1 MYWNCAVAG
10 VNCKSWLFD
19 IVALLPVLVSVLL
32 FFCKF
37 KFIYIPL
44 LELTSNEVEPWS
56 ITNYI
61 ETSENGV
68 TKGQIGLKNE
78 TFS

>member
-19 IVALLPVLVSVLL
+19 IVALLP
-32 FFCKF
+32 
-37 KFIYIPL
+37 IAIPL

-56 ITNYI
+56 ITIYI
-61 ETSENGV
+61 DIQKAESGV
-68 TKGQIGLKNE
+68 TNGQRVLNND
-78 TFS
+78 TYS